1 VSRPPSSFPSAGE
14 PGAGWFGLVPSYR
27 LATFRTAVALLTIVF
42 HVPKFNVFIYDYTA
56 SAFHVPPA
64 FAWLP
69 APTPL
74 LGVLLA
80 GLQYVAAAGL
90 LLGVGASVSAWFI
103 AVVGLYVMLLDPE
116 YYSHNGHFHLTLL
129 ALVGCARDGISLR
142 RLIGGRDADAR
153 CPGWPERLV
162 RIQVAIVFFYA
173 ALDKVLSPFWGFS
186 GRRLLALQMAEHGL
200 GLNWLQRLNQAAA
213 RTAPALL
220 SVGTIAI
227 EFFLAV
233 AALLRPLWRV
243 GLVVGILFITYLE
256 FLVKPGLFTWDM
268 LAAGLL
274 FLPAGDGG
282 WQLHSDPHCAACRR
296 TRAVLLRLDWL
307 RRLREIPREHDGGAL
322 RGTPGLEVV
331 SPRGRIFRGFHA
343 VRILP
348 TILVGPLFVVM
359 ALARFGGGFLSA
371 RGLGSWD
378 VLPYVLLAGYL
389 ALWIPGLDRLL
400 ERPLV
405 AAFGVHTERA
415 RHLDPP
421 SSRG

>member
-1 VSRPPSSFPSAGE
+1 VPRPPSSFSPARE
-14 PGAGWFGLVPSYR
+14 VEAGWFGFVPSYR

-56 SAFHVPPA
+56 SAFHVPPT
-64 FAWLP
+64 FASLP

-74 LGVLLA
+74 LGALLA

-90 LLGVGASVSAWFI
+90 LLGVGASTGAWFL

-116 YYSHNGHFHLTLL
+116 YYSHNAHFHLTLL
-129 ALVGCARDGISLR
+129 ALVGCARDRISLR

-186 GRRLLALQMAEHGL
+186 GRRLLALQVAEHGL
-200 GLNWLQRLNQAAA
+200 GLNWIQRLNQAAA

-227 EFFLAV
+227 EFFLAA

-243 GLVVGILFITYLE
+243 GLVVGLVFIIYLE

-282 WQLHSDPHCAACRR
+282 WQAHSDRHCAACRR
-296 TRAVLLRLDWL
+296 TGAVLLRLDWL
-307 RRLREIPREHDGGAL
+307 RRLREIPRAHDGGGL
-322 RGTPGLEVV
+322 RESAGLELV
-331 SPRGRIFRGFHA
+331 SPGGRAYHGFEA

-371 RGLGSWD
+371 RDLGSWD

-389 ALWIPGLDRLL
+389 ALWVPGVDRVLG
-400 ERPLV
+400 RPLL
-405 AAFGVHTERA
+405 ALFGVHTSHA
-415 RHLDPP
+415 RRLDPP

>member
-1 VSRPPSSFPSAGE
+1 MPRPASSFPPAGE
-14 PGAGWFGLVPSYR
+14 AEAGWFGFVPSYR

-56 SAFHVPPA
+56 SAFRVPPT

-69 APTPL
+69 APTLL
-74 LGVLLA
+74 LGALLA
-80 GLQYVAAAGL
+80 GLQYVSAAGL
-90 LLGVGASVSAWFI
+90 LLGVGASTGAWFL

-116 YYSHNGHFHLTLL
+116 YYSHNAHFHLTLL
-129 ALVGCARDGISLR
+129 ALVGCARDRISLR
-142 RLIGGRDADAR
+142 RLIAGRDADAR
-153 CPGWPERLV
+153 CPAWPERLV

-186 GRRLLALQMAEHGL
+186 GRKLLALQMAEHGL
-200 GLNWLQRLNQAAA
+200 GLNWIQRLNQAAA
-213 RTAPALL
+213 RTAPAFL
-220 SVGTIAI
+220 SVGTIAM
-227 EFFLAV
+227 EFFLAA

-243 GLVVGILFITYLE
+243 GLVVGILFVTYLE

-282 WQLHSDPHCAACRR
+282 WQRHSDPHCAACRR
-296 TRAVLLRLDWL
+296 TEGVLLRLDWL
-307 RRLREIPREHDGGAL
+307 RRLREIPRAHEGGGS
-322 RGTPGLEVV
+322 RGPSGLQLV
-331 SPRGRIFRGFHA
+331 SPGGRAYHGFEA

-378 VLPYVLLAGYL
+378 VLPYVLFAGYL
-389 ALWIPGLDRLL
+389 ALWVPGVDRVLG
-400 ERPLV
+400 RPLL
-405 AAFGVHTERA
+405 ALFGVHTSHA
-415 RHLDPP
+415 GSLDPP
-421 SSRG
+421 SLRG

>member
-1 VSRPPSSFPSAGE
+1 VPRPPSSFPSAGE
-14 PGAGWFGLVPSYR
+14 PEAGWFGFVPSYR

-42 HVPKFNVFIYDYTA
+42 HVPKFNVFIHDYTA

-64 FAWLP
+64 LVWLP
-69 APTPL
+69 TPPPL
-74 LGVLLA
+74 LGALLA
-80 GLQYVAAAGL
+80 GLQYLAAAGL
-90 LLGVGASVSAWFI
+90 LLGVRAGPCAWFL
-103 AVVGLYVMLLDPE
+103 AVAGLYVMLLDPE
-116 YYSHNGHFHLTLL
+116 YYSHNAHFHLTLL
-129 ALVGCARDGISLR
+129 ALIGCARDRISLR
-142 RLIGGRDADAR
+142 RLVGGRDADAR

-200 GLNWLQRLNQAAA
+200 GLNWVQRINQAVA

-227 EFFLAV
+227 EFFLAA

-243 GLVVGILFITYLE
+243 GLVVGLLFITYLE

-282 WQLHSDPHCAACRR
+282 WRVPADPHCAACRR
-296 TRAVLLRLDWL
+296 TGAVLLRLDWL
-307 RRLREIPREHDGGAL
+307 RRLREIPREHEGDGT
-322 RGTPGLEVV
+322 RGTPGLELA
-331 SPRGRIFRGFHA
+331 SPRGRIFYDFDA
-343 VRILP
+343 VRLLP
-348 TILVGPLFVVM
+348 TVLVGPLFVIM

-371 RGLGSWD
+371 RGLGAWD
-378 VLPYVLLAGYL
+378 ALPYVLLAGYL
-389 ALWIPGLDRLL
+389 ALWIPGVDRVVG
-400 ERPLV
+400 RPLRAV
-405 AAFGVHTERA
+405 FGVHTERA

-421 SSRG
+421 PLRG

>member
-1 VSRPPSSFPSAGE
+1 VPRPPSSFPSAGE
-14 PGAGWFGLVPSYR
+14 PEAGWFSLVPSYR

-56 SAFHVPPA
+56 SAFHVPSA
-64 FAWLP
+64 LAWLP

-74 LGVLLA
+74 LGALLA

-90 LLGVGASVSAWFI
+90 LLGVRAGACGWFL
-103 AVVGLYVMLLDPE
+103 ATAGLYVMLLDPE
-116 YYSHNGHFHLTLL
+116 YYSHNAHFHLTLL
-129 ALVGCARDGISLR
+129 ALVGCARDRISLR

-186 GRRLLALQMAEHGL
+186 GRRLLALQMAEHGV

-213 RTAPALL
+213 QTAPALL
-220 SVGTIAI
+220 SVGTIAV
-227 EFFLAV
+227 EFFLAA

-282 WQLHSDPHCAACRR
+282 WQVPADPHCAACRR
-296 TRAVLLRLDWL
+296 TGVVLLRLDWL
-307 RRLREIPREHDGGAL
+307 RRLREIPREHEDDGL
-322 RGTPGLEVV
+322 RGMPGLELV
-331 SPRGRIFRGFHA
+331 SPGGRILRGFDA
-343 VRILP
+343 IRILP
-348 TILVGPLFVVM
+348 TILLGPLFVVM
-359 ALARFGGGFLSA
+359 TLARFGGGFLSA

-389 ALWIPGLDRLL
+389 ALWIPGVNRILGP
-400 ERPLV
+400 PLV
-405 AAFGVHTERA
+405 AAFGAHTERA

-421 SSRG
+421 SLRG

>member
-1 VSRPPSSFPSAGE
+1 MPRPPSSFRSAGE
-14 PGAGWFGLVPSYR
+14 PEAGCFGFVPSYR

-56 SAFHVPPA
+56 SAFHVPAA

-69 APTPL
+69 GPTPL
-74 LGVLLA
+74 FGMLLA
-80 GLQYVAAAGL
+80 GLQYLAATGL
-90 LLGVGASVSAWFI
+90 LLGVRAGAGGWFL
-103 AVVGLYVMLLDPE
+103 AMAGLYVMLLDPE
-116 YYSHNGHFHLTLL
+116 YYSHNAHFHLTLL

-142 RLIGGRDADAR
+142 RLVGGRDADAR

-227 EFFLAV
+227 EFFLAA

-282 WQLHSDPHCAACRR
+282 WQLPFDPHCAACRR
-296 TRAVLLRLDWL
+296 TGAVLLRLDWL
-307 RRLREIPREHDGGAL
+307 RRLRKIPRDHESGGP
-322 RGTPGLEVV
+322 RGTPGLELV
-331 SPRGRIFRGFHA
+331 SPGGRIFGGFDV

-348 TILVGPLFVVM
+348 AILVGPLFMLM

-371 RGLGSWD
+371 RGLGPWD

-389 ALWIPGLDRLL
+389 TLWIPGVDRVLG
-400 ERPLV
+400 RPLL

-421 SSRG
+421 SSRS